1 MVPEILH
8 IAQFLAHG
16 ADPRP
21 ITGDEAT
28 ANLVKFFVTIS
39 LTMLMGYPIL
49 APLFQQSDKD
59 GPKISTTA
67 SSDEGSKGLIGW
79 IGLILLLVL
88 SMGWWLTRSSMVAL
102 TTEPTVAEDHRH
114 TQVQGGQIAMWGDFH
129 AEVARIESGEVRI
142 YLSDSFGRPIAAR
155 FFDAQ
160 VSPSLEGDEAANPD
174 KKFQETTPSLDDK
187 FRFALM
193 SKDETGVRVKVKT
206 PGWTVTLKF
215 RFDGENGRRSLPF
228 WCGTPQGN

>member
-1 MVPEILH
+1 MVLEVLH

-39 LTMLMGYPIL
+39 LTIFMAYPIL
-49 APLFQQSDKD
+49 APLFRQSDKD
-59 GPKISTTA
+59 EPQISSPA
-67 SSDEGSKGLIGW
+67 STGEGSKGLIGW
-79 IGLILLLVL
+79 IGLVLLLIL

-102 TTEPTVAEDHRH
+102 TAEPTVSEDHRH
-114 TQVQGGQIAMWGDFH
+114 TQVKGGQIAMWGDFH

-142 YLSDSFGRPIAAR
+142 YLSDSYGRPIAAR

-160 VSPSLEGDEAANPD
+160 VSASPANDEPTTPE
-174 KKFQETTPSLDDK
+174 KEFHETTPSLDDK

-193 SKDETGVRVKVKT
+193 SKEETGVRVRVET

-215 RFDGENGRRSLPF
+215 RFDEENGRRSLPI
-228 WCGTPQGN
+228 WCGTPLAN